1 MYGTSRGIDV
11 HASMQNGRCC
21 ASVRTSAAIAMS
33 PDVHIHITG
42 LIANDHSSVALVM
55 GWARR
60 AWVWGC
66 LAALRIVKRLNDVTA
81 LVSLNATLR
90 RLNWNPPAFFT
101 DGAAA
106 SPTLQHTLLKSLL
119 LTTPD
124 SILELG
130 SGQSTKLLS
139 LYRGDYRECYV
150 LTLEESEAWAGQMSK
165 LISHDYRF
173 SPVTTKQ
180 IQLSGRSVLM
190 VAGPTHRWIDHFS

>member
-1 MYGTSRGIDV
+1 MI
-11 HASMQNGRCC
+11 
-21 ASVRTSAAIAMS
+21 IALLLLS
-33 PDVHIHITG
+33 WAG
-42 LIANDHSSVALVM
+42 LAGLGFGV
-55 GWARR
+55 
-60 AWVWGC
+60 VW
-66 LAALRIVKRLNDVTA
+66 LHLRIVERLNDVTA

-139 LYRGDYRECYV
+139 LYRGDHPECYV

-180 IQLSGRSVLM
+180 IQLSGRSVSTEWYRHT
-190 VAGPTHRWIDHFS
+190 AGSTISADSRRWSVRGRQALLARGHSSALAANIGAILCDYF